1 MNMCL
6 ILNAYRIRAIGVHK
20 YNITVNGNKDR
31 GIMYYLFDSD
41 FNLKLQWQ
49 IC

>member
-6 ILNAYRIRAIGVHK
+6 NLNGYRIRAIGVSK

-31 GIMYYLFDSD
+31 GITYCSFDSG
-41 FNLKLQWQ
+41 FNLILQ
-49 IC
+49 